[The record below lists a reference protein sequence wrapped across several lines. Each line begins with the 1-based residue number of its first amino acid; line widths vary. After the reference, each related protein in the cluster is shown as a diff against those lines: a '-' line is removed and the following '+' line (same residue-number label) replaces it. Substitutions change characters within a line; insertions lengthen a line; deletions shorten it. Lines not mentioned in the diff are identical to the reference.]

1 MANLLNNYNPQYWA
15 NQALMLLTTRKGYAS
30 RIFRG
35 YEEERSTFGR
45 GDVINFRKPMQFTAK
60 DIYSSGLVTG
70 DAEELD
76 TPKSSLTLDK
86 HQATFFKVTDKDLTF
101 AGDRIVTDHIAPA
114 VDALA
119 QKMDMD
125 IATEMAAKVPHVY
138 DASGLASGN
147 CAAKLAELRKVMVE
161 NLVPRDGKPLT
172 YVSSPSTMAV
182 LLSDPAFT
190 QYQGADGTGVA
201 AQVSGLLGR
210 KFGFDWFETTN
221 TVSHVGPSA
230 AVDAAGAL
238 VGATPSSQL
247 SISVDGMG
255 STEVYGAGKIISIAG
270 DKYVLAADA
279 TMSGGAGTL
288 VLKTGTRKAYANDAA
303 VLILADADGS
313 FEQDIVFHPNAAALV
328 VAPLPMH
335 SSSLGANVYTATD
348 PATGLSVRAR
358 MNYDNLSGEVNVI
371 FDVLYGIA
379 MIDEQLAV
387 RVKL

>member
-1 MANLLNNYNPQYWA
+1 
-15 NQALMLLTTRKGYAS
+15 MLLTTRKGYAS
-30 RIFRG
+30 RIYRG

-70 DAEELD
+70 DAEILD

-138 DASGLASGN
+138 DASGLAAGN
-147 CAAKLAELRKVMVE
+147 CAVKLAALRKVMVE

-172 YVSSPSTMAV
+172 YVSSPATMAV

-230 AVDAAGAL
+230 AVDAEGAL
-238 VGATPSSQL
+238 NAVGGVTSSVT
-247 SISVDGMG
+247 SIPVDGMG
-255 STEVYGAGKIISIAG
+255 NTETYGAGAIVSIAG
-270 DKYVLAADA
+270 DKYVLAASA

-288 VLKTGTRKAYANDAA
+288 VLKTGTRKAYANDAV